1 MKSEVE
7 FLQLLDGETDETAL
21 EKFKRKMIALGKEIK
36 IVNSRRMCPKLMK
49 IYFVENKKKGM
60 QEMG

>member
-36 IVNSRRMCPKLMK
+36 VINSKRMCPKLMK

-60 QEMG
+60 QGMG